1 MKKVLFILASAEL
14 GGAEKQAII
23 LASEIIKQNIFLVEF
38 VLFDDFRGAASDR
51 LSEKNIKTYFCK
63 PISSKYLLITW
74 FRIFKYWQLLL
85 KISPD
90 YLLPYTY
97 YPNIYSCFLS
107 KYIRENKCIWNQRD
121 EGIGFNQSFIT
132 RKALSRADYFIAN
145 SKNAREFLLHLN
157 IPSEKIAIIQNGFI
171 NTTVK
176 TPRSQIRRSLNI
188 EEETLICCMISN
200 ITPYKDHDTLL
211 KAWKIV
217 CDTLNDRSL
226 VLLLVGRLGS
236 TYESLVSLAAK
247 LSITSQILFMG
258 PTDDINQ
265 ILNAVDLS
273 VLSSRSEGLPNV
285 LIETMFAKVPFT
297 GTNIPGI
304 VNVLGNDYSQYLSE
318 PGNCQDMA
326 EKIIWFIRNPIE
338 TNELAQRNFN
348 ILADKY
354 SSERL
359 LKDTVMLLETNEP
372 GFKEEPKK

>member
-1 MKKVLFILASAEL
+1 
-14 GGAEKQAII
+14 
-23 LASEIIKQNIFLVEF
+23 
-38 VLFDDFRGAASDR
+38 
-51 LSEKNIKTYFCK
+51 
-63 PISSKYLLITW
+63 
-74 FRIFKYWQLLL
+74 
-85 KISPD
+85 
-90 YLLPYTY
+90 
-97 YPNIYSCFLS
+97 
-107 KYIRENKCIWNQRD
+107 
-121 EGIGFNQSFIT
+121 
-132 RKALSRADYFIAN
+132 
-145 SKNAREFLLHLN
+145 
-157 IPSEKIAIIQNGFI
+157 
-171 NTTVK
+171 
-176 TPRSQIRRSLNI
+176 
-188 EEETLICCMISN
+188 MISN